1 MAEVKHI
8 GRLTPSKRKV
18 VIAFRT
24 IPEDPYHALVIP
36 TDVLNDT
43 YHNNLMNVVESTA
56 GQESY
61 ELGDLLMRTRF
72 SDGQIMLT
80 YLHNANILSR
90 VKTTEVE
97 MTPTTTT
104 SIMLSELNELI
115 AAQRGVGLE
124 DIGVQPPVKPDPNM
138 KTTSADIAKVEETP
152 AEVTISEPSQDLS
165 PEDQAK
171 HYRSQADKLAK
182 QAATFRRLAEELA
195 PTKKK
200 TGESKQT
207 A

>member
-8 GRLTPSKRKV
+8 GRLVPSKRKV

-24 IPEDPYHALVIP
+24 IPEDPYHALVVP

-43 YHNNLMNVVESTA
+43 FHNNLMNVVESTA

-80 YLHNANILSR
+80 YLHNAGILSR
-90 VKTTEVE
+90 VRTTEVE
-97 MTPTTTT
+97 MTPNTTT
-104 SIMLSELNELI
+104 SVMLSELNELI
-115 AAQRGVGLE
+115 AANRGVGVS
-124 DIGVQPPVKPDPNM
+124 DIAVQPPVRDDANL
-138 KTTSADIAKVEETP
+138 KTTSADIAKLDEGET
-152 AEVTISEPSQDLS
+152 AVSMVEPSKNLT

-171 HYRSQADKLAK
+171 EYRSQADKLAK
-182 QAATFRRLAEELA
+182 QAAQYRRLAEELA
-195 PTKKK
+195 PAKKK

>member
-8 GRLTPSKRKV
+8 GRLVPSKRKV

-36 TDVLNDT
+36 TDVLSDT
-43 YHNNLMNVVESTA
+43 YHNNLMNIVESTA

-80 YLHNANILSR
+80 YLHNAGILSR

-97 MTPTTTT
+97 MTPTTTA
-104 SIMLSELNELI
+104 SVLLSELNELI
-115 AAQRGVGLE
+115 AAQRGVGVE
-124 DIGVQPPVKPDPNM
+124 DIGVQPPVKINENL
-138 KTTSADIAKVEETP
+138 KTTSSDIAKLDEVET
-152 AEVTISEPSQDLS
+152 EVSFVEPSADLS
-165 PEDQAK
+165 AEDQAK
-171 HYRSQADKLAK
+171 QYRSQADKLAK
-182 QAATFRRLAEELA
+182 QAAQYRRLAEELA

-200 TGESKQT
+200 TGESKQ
-207 A
+207 AA